1 MGFFDWFKRS
11 PSNVTLH
18 QDVIWLTKAAKLK
31 GLAAA
36 IADSRGQRDAP
47 SAILLVAHFPECL
60 EGLEKVGQLVREAPA
75 PVRSAWPG
83 PRRLE
88 HAASALP
95 TGDAQRLLL
104 VVGERHPLAA
114 HDQAIV
120 DFAGGLPCRTVLV
133 HHVSLDDAVMR
144 ALGGEWVVNALK
156 RLGMTEE
163 ESIESQMVSRRL
175 ADAQR
180 KLARETIADRPAD
193 SAEAWMELNCPNVW
207 FRARR

>member
-1 MGFFDWFKRS
+1 MGIFDWFKRS

-36 IADSRGQRDAP
+36 IADSRAQRYAP

-60 EGLEKVGQLVREAPA
+60 EGLEKVGQLVR
-75 PVRSAWPG
+75 
-83 PRRLE
+83 
-88 HAASALP
+88 ASAGICPVSVARAQALEDVASGLP

-114 HDQAIV
+114 RDQAIV
-120 DFAGGLPCRTVLV
+120 DFAGGLPCRTDLV

-163 ESIESQMVSRRL
+163 ESIESQMVSRRI

>member
-60 EGLEKVGQLVREAPA
+60 EGLEKVGQLVR
-75 PVRSAWPG
+75 RRRHLSGQRGPG
-83 PRRLE
+83 PALE

-144 ALGGEWVVNALK
+144 RWAASGWS
-156 RLGMTEE
+156 M
-163 ESIESQMVSRRL
+163 
-175 ADAQR
+175 
-180 KLARETIADRPAD
+180 P
-193 SAEAWMELNCPNVW
+193 
-207 FRARR
+207 